1 MKSNCNPYF
10 YSKQKQHSSMSS
22 QRQLFLQNVAQTSD
36 EPLMLEI
43 VKASGMYLYDAAG
56 KQYLDLIAGISVSN
70 VGHCHPKVVE
80 AVQQQ
85 AAKFMHTMVYGEFVL
100 NPQTELAAYLT
111 TLLPQSLNSVYFV
124 NSGAEATEGAMK
136 IAKKYTGRSEIIS
149 CNKSYHGS
157 TQGALSILGDEYF
170 KRNYRPLLP
179 NTRLINYNK
188 WDDLEQI
195 TCRTAAVF
203 MEVVQAEAG
212 VVLPEK
218 GYLKAVR
225 EKCDATGTLLVFD
238 EIQTGCGRTGKMF
251 GFEHSGVVPDILLLA
266 KGLGGGM
273 PIGAF
278 IANSKIMH
286 VVKDQPIL
294 GHITTFGGHPVSCAA
309 ALASLKV
316 IEEDRLYLKVAEKAA
331 LFAKLLQHTKIKKLH
346 QAGLMMAMYVEDFAE
361 VQSIIKSCIQQG
373 LISDWFLFAN
383 DCIRI
388 APPLIINEEEIILA
402 SQIILKSLDEL

>member
-1 MKSNCNPYF
+1 
-10 YSKQKQHSSMSS
+10 
-22 QRQLFLQNVAQTSD
+22 
-36 EPLMLEI
+36 
-43 VKASGMYLYDAAG
+43 MYLYDVAG

-85 AAKFMHTMVYGEFVL
+85 AAKYMHTMVYGEFVL
-100 NPQTELAAYLT
+100 SPQAELAAYLT
-111 TLLPQSLNSVYFV
+111 QLLPETLNSVYFV

-136 IAKKYTGRSEIIS
+136 IAKKFTGRSEIIS
-149 CNKSYHGS
+149 CTKSYHGS

-179 NTRLINYNK
+179 STRLIQYNN
-188 WDDLEQI
+188 WEDVESI
-195 TCRTAAVF
+195 SCRTAAVF

-212 VVLPEK
+212 VVLPDN
-218 GYLKAVR
+218 GYLAAVR
-225 EKCDATGTLLVFD
+225 KKCDETGTLLVFD

-278 IANSKIMH
+278 IANKKVMQVI
-286 VVKDQPIL
+286 KEQPIL

-316 IEEDRLYLKVAEKAA
+316 IHEEQLYVRVPKKSA
-331 LFAKLLQHTKIKKLH
+331 LFAEHLQHPKIRKLH
-346 QAGLMMAMYVEDFAE
+346 QAGLMMAMYVEDFEE
-361 VQSIIKSCIQQG
+361 VQKIIKSCIQNG
-373 LISDWFLFAN
+373 LVSDWFLFAN

-388 APPLIINEEEIILA
+388 APPLIISEEEIVLA
-402 SQIILKSLDEL
+402 TQIILKALDEL